1 MGKTKKKKQK
11 RALDICVISDIH
23 LGTYGCRAPELLH
36 YLKSINPKLLILN
49 GDIFDVW
56 NFKKNY
62 FPETHMEVIRRF
74 LKMAENGTQIVYITG
89 NHDEVF
95 RKFTPFKLGNFHLV
109 DKYIFTV
116 GGKTHWAFHGDIFD
130 ATTKGYAKILAK
142 LGGKGYDLLIWFN
155 RLVNDVLDAMG
166 KERMSLSKKIKYS
179 VKKAVAFVD
188 NFEKTAAELAIEE
201 GYDIVL
207 CGHIHQQKDETLH
220 YNNGTVR
227 YLNSGDWIENLTALE
242 YSNDDWVIY
251 QAENKKEMAETEYE
265 EIVTS
270 TEQEAKIENLIGDI
284 RAFVVQ

>member
-62 FPETHMEVIRRF
+62 FPETHMEIIRRF

-155 RLVNDVLDAMG
+155 RLVNDILDAMG

-188 NFEKTAAELAIEE
+188 NFEKTAAELAIDE
-201 GYDIVL
+201 GYDVVL
-207 CGHIHQQKDETLH
+207 CGHIHQQKDETIH
-220 YNNGTVR
+220 YNGGTVR

-242 YSNDDWVIY
+242 YFNHQWVIY
-251 QAENKKEMAETEYE
+251 QADNKKEIIEVEYE
-265 EIVTS
+265 EQESSI
-270 TEQEAKIENLIGDI
+270 EQDKKIEELIGDI